1 MELDPL
7 VRMFCVIF
15 INISCYIRAVYP
27 SRRSYQSVIGY
38 GGCAERLVSTIVG
51 WDFMDRRTVVGTM
64 HCPDCERRLAN
75 VQGYET
81 CADCG
86 YVRPLDRS
94 FPAR

>member
-1 MELDPL
+1 M
-7 VRMFCVIF
+7 
-15 INISCYIRAVYP
+15 N
-27 SRRSYQSVIGY
+27 
-38 GGCAERLVSTIVG
+38 
-51 WDFMDRRTVVGTM
+51 RRTVVGTM